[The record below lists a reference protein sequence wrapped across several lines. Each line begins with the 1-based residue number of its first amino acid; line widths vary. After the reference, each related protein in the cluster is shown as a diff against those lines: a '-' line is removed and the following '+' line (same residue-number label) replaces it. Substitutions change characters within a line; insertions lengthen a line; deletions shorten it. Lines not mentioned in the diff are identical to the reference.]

1 MKILVAV
8 KRVVDPN
15 VRIRVKADG
24 SGVDT
29 KDLRTVVNPFDEVAI
44 EQAVRMKEAGHAT
57 EVVLVSIGPSAAK
70 ETLRAGMAMGA
81 DRGVLVEVAQDLESL
96 AVARL
101 LVEVVKKE
109 EPALILMGK
118 QSIDADAAQCGPMLA
133 AMLGWAQ
140 ATFASSLKFAD
151 DEIAVTCDAEAGSEV
166 IALKLPAVVTV
177 DLRLAEPRYATL
189 PNVMAARRRPI
200 SVLVGDTLLPPA
212 SLAPRLQVMSV
223 EATDQQRQVMLVTD
237 AVELVARLR
246 HEAKVL
252 GVAA

>member
-1 MKILVAV
+1 
-8 KRVVDPN
+8 
-15 VRIRVKADG
+15 
-24 SGVDT
+24 
-29 KDLRTVVNPFDEVAI
+29 
-44 EQAVRMKEAGHAT
+44 
-57 EVVLVSIGPSAAK
+57 
-70 ETLRAGMAMGA
+70 
-81 DRGVLVEVAQDLESL
+81 VAQDLESL